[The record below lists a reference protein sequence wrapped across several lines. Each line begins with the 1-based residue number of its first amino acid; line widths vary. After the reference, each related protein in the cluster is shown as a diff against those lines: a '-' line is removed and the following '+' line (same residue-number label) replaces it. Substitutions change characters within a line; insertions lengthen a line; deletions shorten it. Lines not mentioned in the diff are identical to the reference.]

1 MSARHRDRTP
11 SGRSDQRQLRDFQSQ
26 EEMRTMLRNVSIS
39 GRLMLAFT
47 AVLLLFAAV
56 TALGV
61 SAVNS
66 LELDTERS
74 FKTRAAINFRG
85 SVHDR
90 AITVRD
96 IVLTAQDDKL
106 APEQAEIRRL
116 EQMYAESA
124 KKLDALMASTTRPA
138 TEEEKASLARIKEI
152 ESRTLP
158 LAAQAVQMRL
168 DKKGDETTK
177 LLLDQVR
184 PAFVEWLAR
193 INHFIDLQE
202 SMARAESESLVADA
216 KRSGVLMIVLF
227 LVALGA
233 SVLVA
238 WWVSRSITRPIE
250 RAVVALDAVAKG
262 DLDVH
267 LTSERGDETG
277 RLLTS
282 LQQMVTALR
291 TMVSTVR
298 EAGDGIGTASREI
311 ATGNQDLSSRT
322 EQQASNLQQTAASME
337 QMTSA
342 VNQNAETARQANQL
356 AIGATQVAAKGGAVV
371 GEVVTT
377 MDAITASSR
386 KIADIIGVI
395 DGIAFQTNILALNA
409 AVEAAR
415 AGEQGRGFA
424 VVAAEVRT
432 LAQRSAQA
440 AREIKGL
447 IGESVDKVETGSR
460 LVADAGQTMGEIVQQ
475 VKRVSDLI
483 GEITSSTLEQSNGIG
498 QVNQAVTQLDQMTQ
512 QNAALV
518 EESAA
523 AAQSLRDQADTLA
536 QAVSVFKLSQ
546 GQTRAVIASAQATA
560 KVTAHVA
567 PTQRPAARAGAS
579 KPQRSAAPTKASPRP
594 TPATQPTPSS
604 ASAPAGG
611 EWQEF

>member
-1 MSARHRDRTP
+1 
-11 SGRSDQRQLRDFQSQ
+11 
-26 EEMRTMLRNVSIS
+26 MLSLKNVSIS

-47 AVLLLFAAV
+47 AVLLLFVAV

-61 SAVNS
+61 NAVNS
-66 LELDTERS
+66 LELDSERS

-116 EQMYAESA
+116 EAMYAESA

-158 LAAQAVQMRL
+158 LAVQVVQMRL
-168 DKKGDETTK
+168 EKKGDATTQ

-202 SMARAESESLVADA
+202 SMARAESETLVADA

-267 LTSERGDETG
+267 LTSDRGDETG

-282 LQQMVTALR
+282 LQQMVAALR

-337 QMTSA
+337 QMTSV
-342 VNQNAETARQANQL
+342 VNQNAENARQANQL
-356 AIGATQVAAKGGAVV
+356 ALGATQVAAKGGAVV

-377 MDAITASSR
+377 MDQITASSR

-523 AAQSLRDQADTLA
+523 AAQSLRDQADTLS
-536 QAVSVFKLSQ
+536 QAVSVFKLSH
-546 GQTRAVIASAQATA
+546 GQTQAVIASAQSAA
-560 KVTAHVA
+560 KTSVHPVHAA
-567 PTQRPAARAGAS
+567 PAARKAAAKPVRSSPPAS
-579 KPQRSAAPTKASPRP
+579 SHRPAPVAAAPK
-594 TPATQPTPSS
+594 PAASS
-604 ASAPAGG
+604 ASAPASGD
-611 EWQEF
+611 WQEF